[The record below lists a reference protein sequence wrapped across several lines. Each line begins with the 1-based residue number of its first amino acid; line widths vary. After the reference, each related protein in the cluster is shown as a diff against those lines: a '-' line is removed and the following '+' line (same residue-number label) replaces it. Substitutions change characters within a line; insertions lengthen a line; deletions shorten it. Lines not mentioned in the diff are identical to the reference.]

1 MNNYGFSINKI
12 LEHTIHWI
20 LGFRC
25 MDRTLSES
33 VWINS
38 RRLDRNCP
46 HNMLVNIDT
55 STQPRLM
62 VDTSTLHNDHQNK
75 YHAIAQYYWRFDW
88 LDNHLKF
95 GLLNYSIVK
104 IKFQDNPPLPK
115 NTTCTFPKSL
125 SWVEDSRDK
134 VNCLNVHM

>member
-1 MNNYGFSINKI
+1 MNNNGFSINKI

-38 RRLDRNCP
+38 RRLDRDCP

-62 VDTSTLHNDHQNK
+62 VDILQHYLMITRKNTTTLPNITEDL
-75 YHAIAQYYWRFDW
+75 ID
-88 LDNHLKF
+88 LTIT
-95 GLLNYSIVK
+95 LNSVSYSIVK